1 MDNFECD
8 AKTENHWVRK
18 QCHCS
23 QYAYILGTL
32 LRWVSSVTAPFP
44 LLLPLSFPKKN
55 RTWEYTPFQAWC
67 TSPLLNNLISLLF
80 ISVSLI
86 IHTRKTA
93 SWESLA
99 DSQSLCNR
107 DEPLSTG
114 FLFPSQSSTAT
125 ILPC

>member
-1 MDNFECD
+1 MNVMPRL
-8 AKTENHWVRK
+8 KTTGLENNAIVHSMLIFWEPS
-18 QCHCS
+18 CAGC
-23 QYAYILGTL
+23 
-32 LRWVSSVTAPFP
+32 
-44 LLLPLSFPKKN
+44 PLSQLLSHFCYHSPSQKKN

-114 FLFPSQSSTAT
+114 FLFPSQSSIAT